1 MTRLRPD
8 RSTIEDPRGNSCA
21 GFPKAGETEVMLLRR
36 AVVGDELAV
45 AEVHVGS
52 WQAAYRGLLPESYLA
67 RLDLVERA
75 KRYTFA
81 ADGSDSPLTTVA
93 VADATICGFTT
104 VGPAR
109 DADAEGVGELY
120 AIYVDPSWWGRGVG
134 RALIGEARR
143 LLVQRGHTEAVLWV
157 LAGNSRAEGFYRGDG
172 WRLDGSARREKIGAG
187 WHPDG
192 AVVVDELRYR
202 RALP

>member
-1 MTRLRPD
+1 MGL
-8 RSTIEDPRGNSCA
+8 PR
-21 GFPKAGETEVMLLRR
+21 AGETEVMPSRR
-36 AVVGDELAV
+36 AVAGDELAV

-75 KRYTFA
+75 KRYPFA
-81 ADGSDSPLTTVA
+81 AEGSDSPLTTVA

-104 VGPAR
+104 VGPTR

-120 AIYVDPSWWGRGVG
+120 AISVDPSWWGSGVG

-143 LLVQRGHTEAVLWV
+143 LLVERGHAEAVLWV
-157 LAGNSRAEGFYRGDG
+157 LAGNSRAEGFYRSDG
-172 WRLDGSARREKIGAG
+172 WRPEGTARREKIGAG
-187 WHPDG
+187 WHPTG
-192 AVVVDELRYR
+192 AVVDELRYR

>member
-1 MTRLRPD
+1 M
-8 RSTIEDPRGNSCA
+8 EPRGNSCA
-21 GFPKAGETEVMLLRR
+21 GSPRAGETEVMLLRR
-36 AVVGDELAV
+36 AVAGDEMAV

-52 WQAAYRGLLPESYLA
+52 WQAAYRGLLPEAYLA
-67 RLDLVERA
+67 RLDPTERA

-81 ADGSDSPLTTVA
+81 AEGPDAALTTVA
-93 VADATICGFTT
+93 AVDGTICGFTT
-104 VGPAR
+104 VGRAR

-120 AIYVDPSWWGRGVG
+120 AIYVDASWWGRGVG

-143 LLVQRGHTEAVLWV
+143 LLAERGHAEAMLWV
-157 LAGNSRAEGFYRGDG
+157 LAGNSRAESFYRSDG
-172 WRLDGSARREKIGAG
+172 WRPDGTARREKVGGG

-192 AVVVDELRYR
+192 AVVVDELRHR

>member
-1 MTRLRPD
+1 
-8 RSTIEDPRGNSCA
+8 
-21 GFPKAGETEVMLLRR
+21 MLLRR
-36 AVVGDELAV
+36 AVAGDELAV

-67 RLDLVERA
+67 RLDPVERA

-81 ADGSDSPLTTVA
+81 VEGPDSPLTTVA
-93 VADATICGFTT
+93 VADSTICGFTT

-120 AIYVDPSWWGRGVG
+120 AIYVDPSCWGRGVG

-143 LLVQRGHTEAVLWV
+143 LLVERGHAQAVLWV
-157 LAGNSRAEGFYRGDG
+157 LAGNSRAESFYRSDRWRPDG
-172 WRLDGSARREKIGAG
+172 TARREKIGAG
-187 WHPDG
+187 WHPTG

-202 RALP
+202 RTLP